1 MKMPEEFVA
10 ANAKGMTDELVVERV
25 RAGDT
30 ALYEIIMRRYN
41 QRLYRVA
48 SAILRDSAEA
58 EDVMQDTYVRAYRY
72 LHQFAGESSFST
84 WLTRIAVNESLR
96 RLRLRKRIS
105 QLDDFDPDDES
116 PMMNVVEMSPD
127 PEQSA
132 SNSETTRILEQAILD
147 LPYQFR
153 TVVMMR
159 DVEQMSTS
167 ETAAA
172 LELSQ
177 ENVKVRLHRG
187 HALMRGWLFA
197 RLGENSSSAFG
208 FMGRRCDHVVSSV
221 LSRIEQLNAP
231 QNS

>member
-1 MKMPEEFVA
+1 MKLNENPADSVTE
-10 ANAKGMTDELVVERV
+10 GMTDELVIERV

-48 SAILRDSAEA
+48 SAILRDRGEA
-58 EDVMQDTYVRAYRY
+58 EDVMQDTYVRAYQFLR
-72 LHQFAGESSFST
+72 QFAGDSSFST

-96 RLRLRKRIS
+96 RLRLRKRVS
-105 QLDDFDPDDES
+105 QLDEFCPEDES
-116 PMMNVVEMSPD
+116 PMDVAEMSPD

-132 SNSETTRILEQAILD
+132 SSSETARILEQAILD

-153 TVVMMR
+153 TVVMLR
-159 DVEQMSTS
+159 DVEQMSTA

-187 HALMRGWLFA
+187 HALMRDWMFA
-197 RLGENSSSAFG
+197 RLGENSKSAFG
-208 FMGRRCDHVVSSV
+208 FMGDRCDHVVVSV
-221 LSRIEQLNAP
+221 FARIEQLNAHLE
-231 QNS
+231 

>member
-10 ANAKGMTDELVVERV
+10 ADAKGMTDELVVERV

-105 QLDDFDPDDES
+105 QLDDFDSDDES
-116 PMMNVVEMSPD
+116 PIMNVVEMSPD

-132 SNSETTRILEQAILD
+132 SNSETTRILEQAIMD

-159 DVEQMSTS
+159 DVEQMSTL

-197 RLGENSSSAFG
+197 RLGENSNSAFG
-208 FMGRRCDHVVSSV
+208 FMGHRCDHVVASV
-221 LSRIEQLNAP
+221 LSRIKQLSANE
-231 QNS
+231 N

>member
-1 MKMPEEFVA
+1 MKLTDKFA
-10 ANAKGMTDELVVERV
+10 GSAKEGMTDELVVERV
-25 RAGDT
+25 KAGDT

-48 SAILRDSAEA
+48 SAILRDGGEA
-58 EDVMQDTYVRAYRY
+58 EDVMQDTYVRAYQF
-72 LHQFAGESSFST
+72 LHQFAGDSAFST

-96 RLRLRKRIS
+96 RLRLRKRVS
-105 QLDDFDPDDES
+105 QLDEFDPEDES
-116 PMMNVVEMSPD
+116 PMDVVEMSPD

-132 SNSETTRILEQAILD
+132 SSTETARILEQAILD

-153 TVVMMR
+153 TVVMLR
-159 DVEQMSTS
+159 DVEQMSTA

-187 HALMRGWLFA
+187 HALMRNWMFA
-197 RLGENSSSAFG
+197 RLGENSKSAFG
-208 FMGRRCDHVVSSV
+208 FMGDRCDHVVVSV
-221 LSRIEQLNAP
+221 FARIEQLNAHLE
-231 QNS
+231 

>member
-1 MKMPEEFVA
+1 MKLTDKFA
-10 ANAKGMTDELVVERV
+10 GSAKEGMTDELVVERV
-25 RAGDT
+25 KAGDT

-48 SAILRDSAEA
+48 SAILRDGGEA
-58 EDVMQDTYVRAYRY
+58 EDVMQDTYVRAYQF
-72 LHQFAGESSFST
+72 LHQFAGDSAFST

-96 RLRLRKRIS
+96 RLRLRKRVS
-105 QLDDFDPDDES
+105 QLDEFDPEDES
-116 PMMNVVEMSPD
+116 PMDVVEMSPD

-132 SNSETTRILEQAILD
+132 SSTETARILEQAILD

-153 TVVMMR
+153 TVVMLR
-159 DVEQMSTS
+159 DVEQMSTA

-187 HALMRGWLFA
+187 HALMRNWMFA
-197 RLGENSSSAFG
+197 RLGENSKSAFG
-208 FMGRRCDHVVSSV
+208 FMGDRCDHVVVSV
-221 LSRIEQLNAP
+221 FARIEQLNAHVE
-231 QNS
+231 

>member
-1 MKMPEEFVA
+1 MKLTDKFA
-10 ANAKGMTDELVVERV
+10 GSAKEGMTDELVVERV
-25 RAGDT
+25 KAGDT

-48 SAILRDSAEA
+48 SAILRDGGEA
-58 EDVMQDTYVRAYRY
+58 EDVMQDTYVRAYQF
-72 LHQFAGESSFST
+72 LHQFAGGSAFST

-96 RLRLRKRIS
+96 RLRLRKRVS
-105 QLDDFDPDDES
+105 QLDEFDPEDES
-116 PMMNVVEMSPD
+116 PMDVVEMSPD

-132 SNSETTRILEQAILD
+132 SSTETARILEQAILD

-153 TVVMMR
+153 TVVMLR
-159 DVEQMSTS
+159 DVEQMSTA

-187 HALMRGWLFA
+187 HALMRNWMFA
-197 RLGENSSSAFG
+197 RLGENSKSAFG
-208 FMGRRCDHVVSSV
+208 FMGDRCDHVVVSV
-221 LSRIEQLNAP
+221 FARIEQLNAHLE
-231 QNS
+231 